1 MAELPQEPS
10 NTETRALEMEPERSS
25 GSQQPAASATSVAVT
40 NNGSRRA
47 GSIALPLVHDHSDA
61 RTLGGRRRDG
71 ETNDAA
77 TRAHRS
83 LPVLLA
89 RELTRYLSVLDRRV
103 NYMQP
108 DLLASYRFFSRPV
121 SGAACIGGSA
131 PGSRASSSN
140 GTTRRSRTTTTTTT
154 AETNSARTKPYA
166 RRQQRQ
172 QPQPR
177 TTVRAKTVAGH
188 RGN

>member
-1 MAELPQEPS
+1 MQLEPNNAVTRTVERDQEP
-10 NTETRALEMEPERSS
+10 RR
-25 GSQQPAASATSVAVT
+25 SQQPVSATSVAVT
-40 NNGSRRA
+40 NSGSRRA
-47 GSIALPLVHDHSDA
+47 GSITLPLVHDHSDA

-77 TRAHRS
+77 ARAHRS

-108 DLLASYRFFSRPV
+108 DLLASYRFFARPV
-121 SGAACIGGSA
+121 SGAACIGGSSA

-140 GTTRRSRTTTTTTT
+140 GTTRRSRTTTTTT
-154 AETNSARTKPYA
+154 AETNAARTRPYTK
-166 RRQQRQ
+166 RQQQ
-172 QPQPR
+172 QQQQQPR
-177 TTVRAKTVAGH
+177 TTVRAKTVAAQ